1 MQNHPP
7 QMQLKLRQNQSI
19 NQSIN
24 RIKSVEATGVLRGNK
39 SANNFIKVS
48 RTTQE
53 DLSKAVANEAEN
65 IELYRKIPKEG
76 YVSLEDRQK
85 NVEDLR

>member
-48 RTTQE
+48 RTT
-53 DLSKAVANEAEN
+53 
-65 IELYRKIPKEG
+65 
-76 YVSLEDRQK
+76 
-85 NVEDLR
+85 